1 MIIQIFY
8 LPLHPKSQH
17 SKNMESILRLNKHWS
32 GKQYASLQYR
42 SIFENLKK
50 KKNLPHIQVLTGI
63 RRCGKSTVFRLM
75 INDLLENGTN
85 PKSILLLNLDEP
97 VFSPL
102 WENSSELYK
111 IVEIAEQIT
120 GEPVKY
126 LFLDEVQ
133 QVKDWELFVKSAYDT
148 QRFTKI
154 YITGS
159 NSDLLQN
166 KFATLL
172 SGRYFANTVRPLS
185 LKEIFQINGIN
196 DKYTAL
202 SRRIDVLKL
211 TEQYLQWGSFP
222 EIVLNEMEDSVKA
235 ELLNSYYE
243 SIVLKDCIVYNQI
256 RDSALFYRL
265 LHFVLSNAG
274 APFHYNSLAK
284 AIKSNEATVR
294 NYLNCAHRSYV
305 IADITNFSFSLRE
318 DTRPLHKVYG
328 IDNGLMSAVGYQFMT
343 REGMLLENAVYN
355 ELVNRGYDEIS
366 FARIKEEC
374 DFIARK
380 DGKFHAFQV
389 CHTLTPLNQN
399 REFAGFNVTKNA
411 VNFSSKTL
419 ITYDMSDVVEDIQVV
434 PFWDFFG
441 L

>member
-1 MIIQIFY
+1 
-8 LPLHPKSQH
+8 
-17 SKNMESILRLNKHWS
+17 MESTILRLNKHWN
-32 GKQYASLQYR
+32 GEKYTSLQYR
-42 SIFENLKK
+42 SIIENLKK
-50 KKNLPHIQVLTGI
+50 KKDLSHIQVLTGI
-63 RRCGKSTVFRLM
+63 RRSGKSTIFRLM
-75 INDLLENGTN
+75 INDLIDSGIT

-97 VFSPL
+97 IFTDL

-111 IVEIAEQIT
+111 IIEIAEKIT
-120 GEPVKY
+120 TQQVKY

-133 QVKDWELFVKSAYDT
+133 QVKDWELFVKGAYDT

-166 KFATLL
+166 KFATML

-185 LKEIFQINGIN
+185 LKEIFHVNGLN
-196 DKYTAL
+196 DRYTML
-202 SRRIDVLKL
+202 SRRADLLKL

-222 EIVLNEMEDSVKA
+222 EIVFNPMEDSIKI

-284 AIKSNEATVR
+284 AVKSNEATVR
-294 NYLNCAHRSYV
+294 NYLTYAHRSYV
-305 IADITNFSFSLRE
+305 ISDIANFSFSLKE
-318 DTRPLHKVYG
+318 DTRPQHKVYG
-328 IDNGLMSAVGYQFMT
+328 IDNGLINAVGFQFMKK
-343 REGMLLENAVYN
+343 EGMFLENSVYN
-355 ELVNRGYDEIS
+355 ELINNEYDEIS
-366 FARIKEEC
+366 FARQKEEC
-374 DFIARK
+374 DFVARK
-380 DGKFHAFQV
+380 NGQFHAFQV
-389 CHTLTPLNQN
+389 CHTLTPLNKN
-399 REFAGFNVTKNA
+399 REFSGFNILKANKLTPA
-411 VNFSSKTL
+411 TKTL
-419 ITYDMSDVVEDIQVV
+419 ITYDTNDTVGDVQVV

-441 L
+441 I

>member
-1 MIIQIFY
+1 
-8 LPLHPKSQH
+8 
-17 SKNMESILRLNKHWS
+17 METTILRLNKHWN
-32 GKQYASLQYR
+32 GDKYASLQYR
-42 SIFENLKK
+42 SVVENLKK

-75 INDLLENGTN
+75 INDLLEDGTN

-97 VFSPL
+97 VFSAL

-111 IVEIAEQIT
+111 IIEMAEKIT
-120 GEPVKY
+120 SETVKY

-133 QVKDWELFVKSAYDT
+133 QVKNWELFVKSAYDT
-148 QRFTKI
+148 QRFAKI

-185 LKEIFQINGIN
+185 LKEFFRINGIN

-202 SRRIDVLKL
+202 SRRIDLLKL

-222 EIVLNEMEDSVKA
+222 EIALNEMDDSIKA

-305 IADITNFSFSLRE
+305 IADITNFSFSLKE
-318 DTRPLHKVYG
+318 DARPLHKIYG
-328 IDNGLMSAVGYQFMT
+328 IDNGLMRAVGFQFMI
-343 REGMLLENAVYN
+343 REAMLLENAVYN
-355 ELVNRGYDEIS
+355 ELVNNGYDDIY
-366 FARIKEEC
+366 FARTKEEC

-380 DGKFHAFQV
+380 DGEFHAFQV

-399 REFAGFNVTKNA
+399 REFAGFNVMENKLKIA
-411 VNFSSKTL
+411 SKTL
-419 ITYDMSDVVEDIQVV
+419 ITYDMSDTMDDIRIV

-441 L
+441 I